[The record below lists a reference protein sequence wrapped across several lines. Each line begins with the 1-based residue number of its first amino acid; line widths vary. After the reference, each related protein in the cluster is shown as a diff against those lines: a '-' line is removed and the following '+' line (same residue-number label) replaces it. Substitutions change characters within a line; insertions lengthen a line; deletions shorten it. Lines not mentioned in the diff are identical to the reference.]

1 MALPQF
7 HRGAFFCHYAAVAGN
22 LKLLRWL
29 RELEYEFGPLV
40 TRGAAMG
47 GHLDVLKWAVE
58 HGAEWG
64 PWVFSAARLL
74 GCVLYK
80 SFSPIARFQHL
91 IASPIN

>member
-64 PWVFSAARLL
+64 PWCGCFPPLGSSGAFYTKVFH
-74 GCVLYK
+74 
-80 SFSPIARFQHL
+80 P
-91 IASPIN
+91 